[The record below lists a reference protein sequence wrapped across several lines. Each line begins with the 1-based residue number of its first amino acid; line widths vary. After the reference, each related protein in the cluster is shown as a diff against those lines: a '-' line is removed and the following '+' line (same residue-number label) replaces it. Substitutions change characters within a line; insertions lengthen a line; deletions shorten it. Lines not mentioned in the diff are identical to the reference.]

1 MSKEICMPKYGMSM
15 LEGEIV
21 QWLIKAGDKVAIG
34 DDIVEI
40 TENKAVHVL
49 QAMDS
54 GILERIVVNEG
65 EIAKVGEVIAVLSD

>member
-1 MSKEICMPKYGMSM
+1 MAKEICMPKYGMSM

-21 QWLIKAGDKVAIG
+21 QWRIKVGDRVTKG
-34 DDIVEI
+34 DDIAEI

-49 QAMDS
+49 QALDS
-54 GILERIVVNEG
+54 GILEKIVVNEG